1 MSSTSLESTSWFED
15 AFRADYR
22 RVYPHRDLEAARPE
36 VAWLVEHGVQGKTL
50 DLCCG
55 FGRHTLLLA
64 ASGLDVVGLD
74 LSRDLLL
81 QSRTLPDS
89 ERFLAGRLLRAD
101 VRELPFRARS
111 FDSLVNLFSS
121 FGYFGDLGDAGVVR
135 EISRIVRPGG
145 LVVMDL
151 MNPAYIRAGLRAES
165 SSEGEDFLLRERR
178 SLVENGKRVVKDVEL
193 RTNDEVRRWREDVR
207 LYELPEFRA
216 LAQGVGLT
224 VLDVH
229 GGFDSSEYAE
239 GSPRM
244 LVRLR
249 RE

>member
-1 MSSTSLESTSWFED
+1 VSSSSLESTRWFED

-36 VAWLVEHGVQGKTL
+36 VAWLVAHGVQGRTL

-101 VRELPFRARS
+101 VRELPFRERS

-135 EISRIVRPGG
+135 EIARIVRPGG

-165 SSEGEDFLLRERR
+165 TSEGEDFLLRERR
-178 SLVENGKRVVKDVEL
+178 SLVDGGKRVVKDVEL
-193 RTNDEVRRWREDVR
+193 RSHAEVRRWREDVR
-207 LYELPEFRA
+207 LYELTEFRA
-216 LAQGVGLT
+216 LAEGFGLT
-224 VLDVH
+224 LLDVH
-229 GGFDSSEYAE
+229 GGFDSSEYVEA
-239 GSPRM
+239 SPRM

-249 RE
+249 RV